1 MVKHRPLLS
10 FWVIRPCSLAS
21 DCKPIVE
28 LITGDIVPAYNEKK
42 RAGGTLPTTINYTG
56 QRLDGSGLVYM
67 NARYYD
73 PLVGMFISPDTIVP
87 DAGVLIDYN
96 RYAYAR
102 GNSLKYNDPSG
113 HCIFGIDTAIC
124 IAIAIGAFAGGTA
137 AAVSNT
143 GVQVAQNWDST
154 RELSENFT
162 DFNKTETA
170 IAFGYGAVGGGLAPV
185 TGGASALIINGGLGA
200 AQEVTTDMVIEGK
213 TFTEALDAETAIA
226 GGFGVVGGMVQNSIP
241 TKLSYSLSEGHEF
254 GLLTGKEAVAWGGTQ
269 YAKNNATALF
279 GDQLQ
284 QAVNPRI
291 VTGALVGNLPAPVK
305 ETGQCSWSCPIQT
318 VQKWWNGSD

>member
-96 RYAYAR
+96 RFAYGRA
-102 GNSLKYNDPSG
+102 NPLKYNDPSG
-113 HCIFGIDTAIC
+113 HCV
-124 IAIAIGAFAGGTA
+124 GAFSEFGHEPDCKPAPGEEGRTP
-137 AAVSNT
+137 
-143 GVQVAQNWDST
+143 T
-154 RELSENFT
+154 RE
-162 DFNKTETA
+162 
-170 IAFGYGAVGGGLAPV
+170 
-185 TGGASALIINGGLGA
+185 
-200 AQEVTTDMVIEGK
+200 EVHM
-213 TFTEALDAETAIA
+213 ALDAV
-226 GGFGVVGGMVQNSIP
+226 GVVDPTGVVDTANAAMYLTEGQYRDAGLTFLGVIP
-241 TKLSYSLSEGHEF
+241 ILGDTAKGAKYAD
-254 GLLTGKEAVAWGGTQ
+254 EAVTVVKKVIVIGEGMDDIKIAAKSIDAKWYQAWG
-269 YAKNNATALF
+269 KFF
-279 GDQLQ
+279 GDNFDLGESLRR
-284 QAVNPRI
+284 NERWIRI
-291 VTGALVGNLPAPVK
+291 KIEEGYTIYDIGIDESRNMRSAFYELEQRIIK
-305 ETGQCSWSCPIQT
+305 ELDYPTIPMERP
-318 VQKWWNGSD
+318 